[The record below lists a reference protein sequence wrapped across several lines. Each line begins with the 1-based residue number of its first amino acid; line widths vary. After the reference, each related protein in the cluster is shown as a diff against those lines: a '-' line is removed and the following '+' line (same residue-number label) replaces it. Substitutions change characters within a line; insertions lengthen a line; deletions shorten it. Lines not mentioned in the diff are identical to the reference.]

1 MKRSRKRARSQ
12 TDGWE
17 TALQLLPDPEGCLIC
32 VHPKTLCL
40 GQGSLLPA
48 VIHAHKG
55 FWDLSLNLQR
65 YFHGKRSRRLQESQ
79 WASVFLSGQI
89 QNFEEWLEVTLE
101 DVYYIFFKLGRDVYI
116 WSLLL
121 NCGLNS
127 TVWKLLNLK
136 EKKKKKVNER
146 IWYKCRGK
154 KARICSSVVF
164 WFVFPVLLFLC
175 LFIYIPSCSVTWNP
189 SFHCLMKIGMRVKQD
204 ERVSQRSI
212 NYWGS
217 QLVKLTGVL
226 KGSQVHS
233 AENTWCVGLHRGPYL
248 KRNMCVKHVPSRGWC
263 DAAGR
268 RCITASSFSHSFCVA
283 FPHVSV
289 SWIETGKREGA
300 VENTVN
306 KIYFPRV

>member
-1 MKRSRKRARSQ
+1 MGVYKSGVAFESHDQSLEVLQNARTPSSKMKRSRKRARSQ

-32 VHPKTLCL
+32 VHPETLCL

-55 FWDLSLNLQR
+55 FWDLNLNLQR

-136 EKKKKKVNER
+136 EKKKKGKWKNS
-146 IWYKCRGK
+146 IQMQGK
-154 KARICSSVVF
+154 KS
-164 WFVFPVLLFLC
+164 
-175 LFIYIPSCSVTWNP
+175 
-189 SFHCLMKIGMRVKQD
+189 
-204 ERVSQRSI
+204 
-212 NYWGS
+212 
-217 QLVKLTGVL
+217 
-226 KGSQVHS
+226 
-233 AENTWCVGLHRGPYL
+233 
-248 KRNMCVKHVPSRGWC
+248 
-263 DAAGR
+263 
-268 RCITASSFSHSFCVA
+268 
-283 FPHVSV
+283 
-289 SWIETGKREGA
+289 
-300 VENTVN
+300 
-306 KIYFPRV
+306 